1 MRQSGILLNGITRSS
16 RVSPLQSPKH
26 PMDHANKRAQSS
38 TIAGSATVPGCP
50 GIVRS
55 ASPRPSVSGPKSRDP
70 ITYNANK
77 PLERA
82 GTSARVD
89 VGAARAGRS
98 APSRWADLGE
108 LGLCRSRLQR
118 RRMLRLVDAEF
129 PAAWQRKPRD
139 RAPALLVDGRALH
152 VLLLHLGDERLHVVA
167 H

>member
-1 MRQSGILLNGITRSS
+1 MRESPAIRRGIGRQQRRVEAALGGISAREARASVITSS
-16 RVSPLQSPKH
+16 PARPV
-26 PMDHANKRAQSS
+26 
-38 TIAGSATVPGCP
+38 I
-50 GIVRS
+50 RS
-55 ASPRPSVSGPKSRDP
+55 AG
-70 ITYNANK
+70 
-77 PLERA
+77 L
-82 GTSARVD
+82 RVPACYT
-89 VGAARAGRS
+89 GL
-98 APSRWADLGE
+98 PSRGPNSSWADLGE

>member
-77 PLERA
+77 
-82 GTSARVD
+82 
-89 VGAARAGRS
+89 
-98 APSRWADLGE
+98 
-108 LGLCRSRLQR
+108 
-118 RRMLRLVDAEF
+118 
-129 PAAWQRKPRD
+129 
-139 RAPALLVDGRALH
+139 LLKIFVEGSDN
-152 VLLLHLGDERLHVVA
+152 VLLLGTILGTRHAQVEDISEPSELLEALRRRGRIPAVPSTPRPDERNVPFLKRLYVENGWGDLTYDEKA
-167 H
+167 KI